1 MPLVETV
8 ASNAKFHLSQDRT
21 SQSTVTNVFQSINQH
36 LEEAQV
42 VEDLE
47 AEVATEEALTED
59 HEKCTKRLVEIV
71 ANNAKFHSSQD
82 RTNQSTVT
90 NVFQSINQHLEEAQV
105 VEDLEVEVA
114 TEEALTEDHEKCT
127 KRLVEIVVKIVKFHS
142 SQNRTSQSTAANAF
156 KVIKEIKDNYH
167 FMFY

>member
-1 MPLVETV
+1 MNV
-8 ASNAKFHLSQDRT
+8 KFHSSQDRT
-21 SQSTVTNVFQSINQH
+21 SQSIATTVFQSINQH

-47 AEVATEEALTED
+47 AEVAAE
-59 HEKCTKRLVEIV
+59 VV
-71 ANNAKFHSSQD
+71 A
-82 RTNQSTVT
+82 
-90 NVFQSINQHLEEAQV
+90 
-105 VEDLEVEVA
+105 EVA

-142 SQNRTSQSTAANAF
+142 SQNRTNQSTAANAF
-156 KVIKEIKDNYH
+156 KVIKEIKNNYH